1 MSYAENPYQT
11 WGLVAADAQAD
22 QRADFLRRTYL
33 HLGGAVLGFTAI
45 EAVLLNAPG
54 VEQLVATMLA
64 GRMAWLVVLGA
75 FMVVSWIAESW
86 ARSATSIGKQYAG
99 LSLYVVAEAVIFL
112 PLLYVARQFGPA
124 NIIPA
129 AGVVTLLLFGGLTAV
144 VFLTKAD
151 FSFLRTGL
159 SIAGFAALGVIG
171 ASAIFGFNLGI
182 VFSGAMLALASGYIL
197 YHTSNVLHVYH
208 IGQHVAAALALFA
221 SVALLFWYVLRIM
234 MEMNRR

>member
-1 MSYAENPYQT
+1 MSYVENPYRS
-11 WGLVAADAQAD
+11 WGLVAADAQPD
-22 QRADFLRRTYL
+22 ERADFLRRTYL
-33 HLGGAVLGFTAI
+33 NLGGAILGFVAL
-45 EAVLLNAPG
+45 EAVLLNTPG
-54 VEQLVATMLA
+54 VSELVGTMLA
-64 GRMAWLVVLGA
+64 GRLSWLVVLGA
-75 FMVVSWIAESW
+75 FMVVSWVAETW

-112 PLLYVARQFGPA
+112 PLMYVAKSVNPE
-124 NIIPA
+124 IIPA
-129 AGVVTLLLFGGLTAV
+129 AGVITLLLFGGLTAV
-144 VFLTKAD
+144 VFITKAD

-159 SIAGFAALGVIG
+159 TIAGFAALGIII

-182 VFSGAMLALASGYIL
+182 VFSGAMIALAAGYIL

-234 MEMNRR
+234 LEMNRR